1 MSSSGTRPHNV
12 VIDGFTITPGIL
24 KHLKDLQECGPT
36 EVKNCI
42 ARSSLFIASLPGDCE
57 QIDKE
62 FYVFQEIFYELCMAL
77 NGELNEKEDQ
87 P

>member
-1 MSSSGTRPHNV
+1 M
-12 VIDGFTITPGIL
+12 VIDGVPITPGIL
-24 KHLKDLQECGPT
+24 KHLKDLHDFGPAGA
-36 EVKNCI
+36 KNCI

-62 FYVFQEIFYELCMAL
+62 FYVLQEIFYELCMAL
-77 NGELNEKEDQ
+77 NGDLNEEEGR